1 MSTLSNVT
9 PERGK
14 HLSPHIGL
22 TANVSSRISKDGVSV
37 RSAQAVLEAQAPP
50 LERYAPSPGKK
61 WFVLR
66 ATYHRET
73 KAYHYLINKG
83 IECYLPLHRTLKC
96 IRGKRKFITESY
108 LPNLLFV
115 YETPQKVEDV
125 IKNTPEL
132 HFLNYYYDHFCN
144 MEDGKNPPLTV
155 PYDAMMNFIK
165 VASIDNPHVKLV
177 QPNHCHYKSGDI
189 VKVIDGE
196 FKGVEGRVARVSGQQ
211 RVVVEIEG
219 VCLITTAYI
228 PSAFIEKKD

>member
-22 TANVSSRISKDGVSV
+22 TANVSSKNSKDGVSV
-37 RSAQAVLEAQAPP
+37 RCAQKAQAAPA
-50 LERYAPSPGKK
+50 EKYAPSPEKK

-66 ATYHRET
+66 ATYHREK
-73 KAYHYLINKG
+73 KAYDYLINKG
-83 IECYLPLHRTLKC
+83 IECYLPLHRTLKY
-96 IRGKRKFITESY
+96 IHGKRKFITESY

-115 YETPQKVEDV
+115 YGTPQKVADMM
-125 IKNTPEL
+125 KNTPEL
-132 HFLNYYYDHFCN
+132 HFLSYYYDHFSQ
-144 MEDGKNPPLTV
+144 MAEGKNPPLTV
-155 PYDAMMNFIK
+155 AYDAMMSFIR
-165 VASIDNPHVKLV
+165 VANVYNPHIKLV
-177 QPNHCHYKSGDI
+177 QPDQCHYKSGDI
-189 VKVIDGE
+189 VRVTDGE

-219 VCLITTAYI
+219 VCIITTAYI